1 MFFFIFDFSMFYNV
15 ICLVCIVVVIAFGF
29 LYNLIIRDFI
39 VFDLSKRKGFV
50 VKLKLFFKKE
60 KESLENKLDFKE
72 EEILFEKDKDNL
84 KSEEKDFKKKDGNS
98 ET

>member
-29 LYNLIIRDFI
+29 VYNLIIRDFI

>member
-29 LYNLIIRDFI
+29 LYNLFIRDFI

-72 EEILFEKDKDNL
+72 EEILFLKDKDNL
-84 KSEEKDFKKKDGNS
+84 KSEEKYFKKKDGNS

>member
-72 EEILFEKDKDNL
+72 EEILFLKDKDNL

>member
-72 EEILFEKDKDNL
+72 EEILF
-84 KSEEKDFKKKDGNS
+84 
-98 ET
+98 